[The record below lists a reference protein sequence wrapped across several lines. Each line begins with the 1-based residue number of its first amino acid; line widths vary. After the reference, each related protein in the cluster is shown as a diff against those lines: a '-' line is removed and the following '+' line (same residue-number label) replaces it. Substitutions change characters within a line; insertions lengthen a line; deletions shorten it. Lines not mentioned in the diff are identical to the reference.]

1 MSLLLRRAAAQ
12 STAARAGVTLVRST
26 SVAQRR
32 CYQGNLQDKD
42 RIFTNLYNDTSP
54 YLKDAKKRVRLCTL
68 AGGIPSPWL
77 PSLRLMLPPAR
88 RPPPPAAELSSNAYR
103 VRRATGIKPRSS
115 CCWGRSRSSLT

>member
-1 MSLLLRRAAAQ
+1 MSLVLRRAAAQ

-54 YLKDAKKRVRLCTL
+54 YLKDAKKRVRLHTHWGDPIPL
-68 AGGIPSPWL
+68 AALAATHAPASAAATTPGG
-77 PSLRLMLPPAR
+77 
-88 RPPPPAAELSSNAYR
+88 
-103 VRRATGIKPRSS
+103 
-115 CCWGRSRSSLT
+115 